1 MILYFSA
8 QGDFALFL
16 ANNHFSLCLHQL
28 AVNPMSFEPTFGPV
42 QGLHASE
49 FPAIGD
55 YAVIG
60 DCRSAALV
68 SKYGSID
75 WLCWPRFD
83 SPSIFAALLD
93 RERGGAWSI
102 SPVGAY
108 SVARRYIP
116 NTNILETRFE
126 TSTGTVVLTDLM
138 PVRENSS
145 LVPDHE
151 IIRQVECTSGEV
163 EIEVQ
168 LTPRAGYGETAP
180 RLEARG
186 KLGLRFCHR
195 RGVYWLRGETHFSVR
210 EDYATA
216 RQQLRRGESLLF
228 SLTYAET
235 APAILPDLGLIR
247 RRISVSNAW
256 WTEWIGQMRYDGE
269 FREEVARS
277 ALTLKLLTFVV
288 SGAVVAAATTSLPER
303 IGGSLNWDYRYCWL
317 RDASLTI
324 RAMLELGYLDE
335 AHQFLD
341 WMLHATRLTQPQL
354 RVLYTVFGN
363 PAPREYE
370 SKVLRGYKESAP
382 VRFGNAAR
390 DQLQLDVYGE
400 VIDAA
405 SQFAF
410 HGGYLD
416 REMQKVLVGF
426 GNYVVKHWE
435 EPDEGIWEPRNG
447 RQHHTHSRLM
457 CWTALDRLV
466 SLAEQGK
473 LKRGNIEE
481 YRRNRDAIQQQIC
494 TRGWNE
500 RLQSYVS
507 VLDGRDLDAS
517 LLLLSWYGFEKA
529 DSPRMK
535 ATYRAIRNSLGAR
548 DGLLHRYCANPAEGT
563 FAICSFWAAEYLALG
578 GGTSDECR
586 RLMEALF
593 KYRND
598 LGLYGEEIDANTGAA
613 LGNFPQAFTHIGL
626 IGAAL
631 SLDQRVK
638 GEQQLAHRPES
649 ATGASA
655 QPKVV

>member
-1 MILYFSA
+1 
-8 QGDFALFL
+8 
-16 ANNHFSLCLHQL
+16 
-28 AVNPMSFEPTFGPV
+28 MSFQPSLGPGH
-42 QGLHASE
+42 GLPASQ

-102 SPVGAY
+102 SPAGTY

-116 NTNILETRFE
+116 NTNILETRFQ
-126 TSTGTVVLTDLM
+126 TRTGTVVLTDLM
-138 PVRENSS
+138 PIRENSS

-168 LTPRAGYGETAP
+168 LTPRAGYGEAAP

-186 KLGLRFCHR
+186 ELGLRFCHR
-195 RGVYWLRGETHFSVR
+195 RGVYWVRGGTNFSVR
-210 EDYATA
+210 QNCATV
-216 RQQLRRGESLLF
+216 RQQLRCGESLLF
-228 SLTYAET
+228 SLTYTEN
-235 APAILPDLGLIR
+235 APAVLPDLGLIR
-247 RRISVSNAW
+247 RRISVSHAW

-269 FREEVARS
+269 FRDEVARS

-288 SGAVVAAATTSLPER
+288 SGAVVAAPTTSLPEQ

-324 RAMLELGYLDE
+324 RAMLELGFFDE
-335 AHQFLD
+335 AAQFLD
-341 WMLHATRLTQPQL
+341 WLLHATRLTQPQL
-354 RVLYTVFGN
+354 RILYTVFGN
-363 PAPREYE
+363 PAPRECE
-370 SKVLRGYKESAP
+370 SKLLRGYKESAP

-405 SQFAF
+405 SQYAF

-426 GNYVVKHWE
+426 GNYVVKHWD

-481 YRRNRDAIQQQIC
+481 YRRNRDAIQQQIS
-494 TRGWNE
+494 TRAWNE
-500 RLQSYVS
+500 VLQSYVS
-507 VLDGRDLDAS
+507 VLDGGDLDAS
-517 LLLLSWYGFEKA
+517 LMLLSWYGFEKA

-535 ATYRAIRNSLGAR
+535 STYRAIRNSLGAR
-548 DGLLHRYCANPAEGT
+548 DGLVYRYCANPPEGT
-563 FAICSFWAAEYLALG
+563 FVICSFWEAEYLALG

-586 RLMEALF
+586 RLMKALF
-593 KYRND
+593 NYHND
-598 LGLYGEEIDANTGAA
+598 LGLYGEEIDANTGDA

-649 ATGASA
+649 ATGPSA
-655 QPKVV
+655 QPKAA